1 MAGQRVRIPNG
12 CKLSLPLA
20 PQVRGAGED
29 GDWRN
34 LQACPAESETLLET
48 PSAVP
53 GDGEGSGGRGA
64 VSVGAGTRKRYS
76 SASGI
81 GEASGAPYKK
91 KKRWGIDDA
100 IVQEILGILNEVIIT
115 PPTQIMS
122 THYWDDNVDLQ
133 NLPITDKDVTLA
145 FQRWNKK
152 LCGWTIKNFLEFY
165 SEPRTYLF
173 QDIYHT
179 GNVYYDVDESVQHVS
194 ALLEN
199 SFLDVSKFLQDLVD
213 VIDRRIPKVNTIE
226 VVAPPSTGKTWFFDM
241 ICDFFINVGHLKN
254 MNRYSQF
261 PFQDCTQRRIILW
274 NEPNC
279 HSEFLDTLK
288 TVYGGDRCAAAIKCK
303 DDAVIYRTPLIVTSN
318 NAIFPSS
325 DALDA
330 RRRKYEMKP
339 WNALK
344 QVGEKKPTPLC
355 IGKLLNKY
363 NVSY

>member
-12 CKLSLPLA
+12 CELSLPVA
-20 PQVRGAGED
+20 PKISGAGQN

-34 LQACPAESETLLET
+34 LQACPVESATLLEAPGNVSGDAEGAIGRGVVS
-48 PSAVP
+48 PSS
-53 GDGEGSGGRGA
+53 GSG
-64 VSVGAGTRKRYS
+64 KRYPS
-76 SASGI
+76 QGGVGENSGDR
-81 GEASGAPYKK
+81 YKK
-91 KKRWGIDDA
+91 KKRFGIDDA
-100 IVQEILGILNEVIIT
+100 IVQEILNLLNTVVIT

-122 THYWDDNVDLQ
+122 THYWDDHIDLQ
-133 NLPITDKDVTLA
+133 NLPVNDKDVCLA

-165 SEPRTYLF
+165 AEPRTYLF
-173 QDIYHT
+173 QDIFHS
-179 GNVYYDVDESVQHVS
+179 GNVYYGVEESVTHVS
-194 ALLEN
+194 NLLEN
-199 SFLDVSKFLQDLVD
+199 SFGNVSQFLQDLVD

-226 VVAPPSTGKTWFFDM
+226 VIAPPSTGKTWFFDM

-288 TVYGGDRCAAAIKCK
+288 TVYGGDRCPAAIKCK

-318 NAIFPSS
+318 NAVFPTC
-325 DALDA
+325 DALNA
-330 RRRKYEMKP
+330 RRKKYEMQP
-339 WNALK
+339 WRNLK
-344 QVGEKKPTPLC
+344 EVGEKKPTPLC
-355 IGKLLNKY
+355 IGKLLEKY
-363 NVSY
+363 NVSF

>member
-1 MAGQRVRIPNG
+1 VAGQRVRIPNG
-12 CKLSLPLA
+12 CKLSLPMA
-20 PQVRGAGED
+20 PKVRGTGED
-29 GDWRN
+29 GNWGH
-34 LQACPAESETLLET
+34 LQACPIESETLLEAT
-48 PSAVP
+48 SAVP
-53 GDGEGSGGRGA
+53 SNGEGASGCGA
-64 VSVGAGTRKRYS
+64 VSSSVGAGKRHS
-76 SASGI
+76 SSGGN
-81 GEASGAPYKK
+81 GESSGQPYKK
-91 KKRWGIDDA
+91 KKRWGIDDS
-100 IVQEILGILNEVIIT
+100 IVQEILNILSEVVIT

-122 THYWDDNVDLQ
+122 THYWDDHVDLQ
-133 NLPITDKDVTLA
+133 NLPLNDKDVCLA

-152 LCGWTIKNFLEFY
+152 LCGWSIRNFLEFY

-173 QDIYHT
+173 QDIFHSGT
-179 GNVYYDVDESVQHVS
+179 LYYDVDDSVKHVS
-194 ALLEN
+194 GLLEN
-199 SFLDVSKFLQDLVD
+199 SFQNVSQFLQDLVD

-318 NAIFPSS
+318 NEVFPTC
-325 DALDA
+325 DALNA
-330 RRRKYEMKP
+330 RRKKYVMQP
-339 WNALK
+339 WSELK
-344 QVGEKKPTPLC
+344 AIGEKKPTPLC
-355 IGKLLNKY
+355 IGKLLEKY
-363 NVSY
+363 NVSF